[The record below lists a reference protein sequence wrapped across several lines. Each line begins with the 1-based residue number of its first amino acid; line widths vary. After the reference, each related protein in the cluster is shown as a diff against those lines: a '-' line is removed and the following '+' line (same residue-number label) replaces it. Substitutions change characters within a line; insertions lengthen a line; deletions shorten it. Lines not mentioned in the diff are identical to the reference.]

1 MIKTQFQEMDVQTN
15 AKLSQI
21 GSVIQLSIQRILQNV
36 LDVEMV
42 KMKEEEKYVMME
54 IQVITKDVQ
63 LIVKMLSQD
72 GPAQS

>member
-42 KMKEEEKYVMME
+42 KL
-54 IQVITKDVQ
+54 QV
-63 LIVKMLSQD
+63 
-72 GPAQS
+72 